1 MKKITYLLMA
11 ILAVSA
17 CRNHNNK
24 TGYSNGHAH
33 QDCTDHG
40 PRENHGDYGHEKH
53 SSHDHEDCPG
63 HSHEADGHAHE
74 HEYETAH
81 HHSAN
86 SVDFGRELRSKLDF
100 ATTKVSVGE
109 FTSVIK
115 AVAKVTEAQG
125 RETALIA
132 RSSGIVKMISEDGKY
147 PLPGA
152 EVRKDQLLFTIE
164 STGLTNE
171 NMDVRYAQAKA
182 DYESAKDLYERKAEL
197 AKDKVVSESEF
208 KRAKA
213 EYESAKA
220 VYNNLR
226 TNYADGRAL
235 IKSSFSGHICSV
247 NVRSGQFVEAGT
259 VLAVLATGENAMITA
274 KLSPRYRRQL
284 ENIADANIRGIN
296 EEKVYSLKELK
307 GKLESVGHCA
317 EGGSAQIHVIF
328 EIDNSKSK
336 YLPGTF
342 VDIFIKGKPKK
353 DVLSVPS
360 TALVEEMGNYFVYVR
375 SEENDECFEKAQVVT
390 GASDGVNTEIKA
402 GLKGEE
408 TVVSRGAIFL
418 KLAQTAGGLDPHA
431 GHVH

>member
-1 MKKITYLLMA
+1 MKKTTYLLMA

-17 CRNHNNK
+17 CHNHNK
-24 TGYSNGHAH
+24 GTEHSEEDKHAEYAGQH
-33 QDCTDHG
+33 
-40 PRENHGDYGHEKH
+40 GHEEH
-53 SSHDHEDCPG
+53 SFHDAEEHSHDGEQPHR
-63 HSHEADGHAHE
+63 
-74 HEYETAH
+74 
-81 HHSAN
+81 HSAN
-86 SVDFGRELRSKLDF
+86 SVDFGRELRSKVDF
-100 ATTKVSVGE
+100 STATVSVGE

-132 RSSGIVKMISEDGKY
+132 RSSGIVKMVSENGKY
-147 PLPGA
+147 PLPGT
-152 EVRKDQLLFTIE
+152 EVRKDQVLFTIE

-208 KRAKA
+208 KRAQA
-213 EYESAKA
+213 DYESAKA
-220 VYNNLR
+220 VFNNLK
-226 TNYADGRAL
+226 TNYTDGRAL
-235 IKSSFSGHICSV
+235 IKSSFRGHICSI

-259 VLAVLATGENAMITA
+259 ALAVLATGERAMITA
-274 KLSPRYRRQL
+274 KLSPRYHRQL
-284 ENIADANIRGIN
+284 EDIADANIRGIN

-317 EGGSAQIHVIF
+317 EGGSAQIPVIF
-328 EIDNSKSK
+328 EIDNSESN

-342 VDIFIKGKPKK
+342 VDVFIKGRPKPG
-353 DVLSVPS
+353 VLSVPS
-360 TALVEEMGNYFVYVR
+360 TSLVEEMGNYFVYVR
-375 SEENDECFEKAQVVT
+375 SADNDECFEKTQVAI

-402 GLKGEE
+402 GLSGGE